1 MTGHQGARMGDQD
14 VQQLQGE
21 GHISPS
27 PRARSHQRSLLAA
40 LRALS
45 PCSYLDGARL
55 CHICLLVV
63 CLPLSFTQ
71 PPKLVVN
78 GRGGFKTATRRLQA
92 IRHDAWHRMEC
103 GSGSIGKQIVHIP
116 LSSVEQTRY
125 RDEGA
130 APKFMKTRVV

>member
-1 MTGHQGARMGDQD
+1 MDNQH

-21 GHISPS
+21 GHRRGREATSEAFCQHLEHWV
-27 PRARSHQRSLLAA
+27 RAHTLMGRG
-40 LRALS
+40 
-45 PCSYLDGARL
+45 CV
-55 CHICLLVV
+55 ICLLVV